1 MSEDFLKLDNYN
13 YNTQI
18 DFSGGGFVINRT
30 LTQEDGKI
38 YMGEITKTGRQKIS
52 QGQLDER
59 FVPFDI
65 FDEQLLLATVK
76 DQINNAKSNFLNK
89 EHLLFCQKD
98 GSYIDYRC
106 INNIFKR
113 ICREAGVK
121 LDLVKGCHVHMCRH
135 TGATRMIEAGMDLLV
150 IATILGHVDDRQIKE
165 TYGHILARYRNR
177 QLKNSRTYYKQ
188 KRLSA

>member
-1 MSEDFLKLDNYN
+1 MEKFLWENIRKLD
-13 YNTQI
+13 
-18 DFSGGGFVINRT
+18 
-30 LTQEDGKI
+30 K
-38 YMGEITKTGRQKIS
+38 
-52 QGQLDER
+52 GQLDEI

-65 FDEQLLLATVK
+65 FDEKLLTDTVK
-76 DQINNAKSNFLNK
+76 DQIQNSRSNFNNK

-106 INNIFKR
+106 LNNIFKR

-121 LDLVKGCHVHMCRH
+121 LELPNGCHVHMCRH

-150 IATILGHVDDRQIKE
+150 IASILGHVDDRQIKE

-177 QLKNSRTYYKQ
+177 QLKNSRAYYKQ
-188 KRLSA
+188 QRLSA

>member
-1 MSEDFLKLDNYN
+1 
-13 YNTQI
+13 
-18 DFSGGGFVINRT
+18 
-30 LTQEDGKI
+30 
-38 YMGEITKTGRQKIS
+38 MGETTKTGKKKIE
-52 QGQLDER
+52 QGLIDER
-59 FVPFDI
+59 FVPFDL
-65 FDEQLLLATVK
+65 FDEKLMIETVK
-76 DQINNAKSNFLNK
+76 DQIKVAKSNFNNK

-121 LDLVKGCHVHMCRH
+121 LDLIKGCHVHMCRH

-165 TYGHILARYRNR
+165 TYGHILARYRNK
-177 QLKNSRTYYKQ
+177 QLKDCRAYSK
-188 KRLSA
+188 KVKLCA